1 MVDEEEGNGLRELG
15 KVLEGYGEKHFEGA
29 GPAKRGMWA
38 RVLMV
43 CGLFEQVC
51 SKSSSVRS
59 GY

>member
-15 KVLEGYGEKHFEGA
+15 KVLEGYGEKHFEGG

-43 CGLFEQVC
+43 CGLFEQVRAE
-51 SKSSSVRS
+51 SSQTTPH
-59 GY
+59 Y